1 MKSIGIGNYVVV
13 KKDELMDLLITLEV
27 NLQTC
32 KHECRIANSLRD
44 EDFRKSEINWV
55 AEMCDKSA
63 ELIRKFRDSEA

>member
-1 MKSIGIGNYVVV
+1 MKGIGIGNYVVV
-13 KKDELMDLLITLEV
+13 KRDELEELLITLKV

-55 AEMCDKSA
+55 ADMCDQSA
-63 ELIRKFRDSEA
+63 ELIRKFMESEA